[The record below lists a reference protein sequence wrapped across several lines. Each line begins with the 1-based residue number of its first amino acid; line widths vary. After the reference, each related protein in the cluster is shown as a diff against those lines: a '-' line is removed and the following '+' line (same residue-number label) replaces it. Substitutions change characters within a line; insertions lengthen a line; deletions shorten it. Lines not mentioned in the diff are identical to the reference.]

1 MSHYDTLSNT
11 YDNLSLHKQINTYEH
26 YRQKMFING

>member
-11 YDNLSLHKQINTYEH
+11 YDNLSFNKQINTYKH
-26 YRQKMFING
+26 YRQNMFIIG